1 MQSESIKTLGFLG
14 RPQQCVLPIFQRKYN
29 WEKNNQC
36 KTLLKDLE
44 YVGSEETRY
53 NWYLGAIVCQNTGGN
68 LARPVFVLID
78 GQQRLTTVTI
88 ILCAITEYLRKH
100 PKTKLDE
107 VKNWDSLLKT
117 YVINSEEDGD
127 KWYRLLLNNE
137 DKEDLKELI
146 YMVSAGEDIP
156 KYKGKSNVFSNYHFF
171 RRHINKNNI
180 EAVYNGLRKLEMIH
194 ISLDEHDV
202 AQNIFETLNSTGQSL
217 EKIDQI
223 RNYLLMGLESDN
235 AEDIYRHY
243 WRPMETAFDEN
254 KINNSNHFNFFAR
267 YYLIIKL
274 GVLVRNDVVYDKF
287 RMVSDNFEN
296 AITCIKELK
305 EFSEYYLKLFA
316 DCEEDITLKK
326 EFRDFQVLG
335 MRNLSPFLMKLY
347 QKYALGEMPKE
358 DVISIIRILKSYHVR
373 KSICGWPNNGLGPV
387 GVKLIK
393 NLDSEGVEGIVKN
406 MLSLKG
412 ANRFVPDLQVRENIP
427 FQNFKSYS
435 RLKFVLDK
443 LVNFEK
449 SAPIDTSELK
459 VKEICPDVS
468 EDDAIKLGNF
478 TLEGI
483 DLCMDIE
490 ADSNEEFIDKR
501 TEMMTDLILRVWE
514 YPTL

>member
-1 MQSESIKTLGFLG
+1 MQSESIKTLQFLG
-14 RPQQCVLPIFQRKYN
+14 RPQQCILPIFQRKYS
-29 WEKNNQC
+29 WEKNDEC
-36 KTLLKDLE
+36 KVLLKDLE
-44 YVGSEETRY
+44 YVGNEETRY

-88 ILCAITEYLRKH
+88 LICAITEYLRKH

-146 YMVSAGEDIP
+146 YKVSVGEDIP
-156 KYKGKSNVFSNYHFF
+156 KYKGSNVFNNYHFF
-171 RRHINKNNI
+171 KRHLNKNNI
-180 EAVYNGLRKLEMIH
+180 ESVYNGLRKLEMIH

-202 AQNIFETLNSTGQSL
+202 AQNIFETLNSTGKSL
-217 EKIDQI
+217 QNIDQI
-223 RNYLLMGLESDN
+223 RNYMLMGLESN
-235 AEDIYRHY
+235 EAEDIYHHY
-243 WRPMETAFDEN
+243 WRPMEVSFEDH
-254 KINNSNHFNFFAR
+254 KIGNTNHFDFFAR

-274 GVLVRNDVVYDKF
+274 GVLVRTDVVYDKF

-296 AITCIKELK
+296 ATTCIKELK
-305 EFSEYYLKLFA
+305 EFSDYYLRLFA
-316 DCEEDITLKK
+316 DCEEDPTLKK
-326 EFRDFQVLG
+326 EFKDFKVLG

-347 QKYALGEMPKE
+347 QKYASNEIPKK
-358 DVISIIRILKSYHVR
+358 DVVSIINILKSYHVR

-387 GVKLIK
+387 GLKLIK
-393 NLDSEGVEGIVKN
+393 NLEDGGLDEIVRS
-406 MLSLKG
+406 MLDLKG
-412 ANRFVPDLQVRENIP
+412 ANRFVSDLQVKENIP
-427 FQNFKSYS
+427 FQNFESYT
-435 RLKFVLDK
+435 RLKFVLNK
-443 LVNFEK
+443 LVNFDK
-449 SAPIDTSELK
+449 SAPIDTSELT
-459 VKEICPDVS
+459 VKKICPDIS
-468 EDDAIKLGNF
+468 EEYAIKLGNF

-490 ADSNEEFIDKR
+490 AETNEEFIVKR
-501 TEMMTDLILRVWE
+501 TEKLTELILRVWE